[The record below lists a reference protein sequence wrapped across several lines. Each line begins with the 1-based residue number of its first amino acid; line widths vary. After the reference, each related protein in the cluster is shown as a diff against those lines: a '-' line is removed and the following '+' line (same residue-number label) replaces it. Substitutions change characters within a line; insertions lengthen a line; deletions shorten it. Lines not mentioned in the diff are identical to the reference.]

1 MKFNGATLTLAVV
14 GALAAAQ
21 VARQRG
27 LFVPFPAFAVLGSA
41 GRKGALTQQQR
52 SRLPNRDF
60 AIIEV
65 RGGMKVRKYPI
76 HDRRHGQIA
85 LTYVMSPSNA
95 KYRERVKS
103 AVFARY
109 PDLRSWWSRTTKAR
123 QQGVAA

>member
-1 MKFNGATLTLAVV
+1 MRFNGAVLTLAVV

-27 LFVPFPAFAVLGSA
+27 LFVPFPALAVIGSA
-41 GRKGALTQQQR
+41 SRKGALTSQQR
-52 SRLPNRDF
+52 SRLPDRDF

-65 RGGMKVRKYPI
+65 RGGMKIRKYPI
-76 HDRRHGQIA
+76 NDRRHGQIA

-95 KYRERVKS
+95 KYRERVKA

-109 PDLRSWWSRTTKAR
+109 SDLRSWWSRTTKAR

>member
-1 MKFNGATLTLAVV
+1 MRFTGATLTLAVV

-21 VARQRG
+21 VARQHG
-27 LFVPFPAFAVLGSA
+27 LFVPFPAFAILGSA
-41 GRKGALTQQQR
+41 SRKGALTQQQR
-52 SRLPNRDF
+52 SRLPDRDF

-65 RGGMKVRKYPI
+65 RGGAKVRKYPI

-95 KYRERVKS
+95 KYRERVKA

-109 PDLRSWWSRTTKAR
+109 PDLRSWWDRTTRAR
-123 QQGVAA
+123 QQGVPA

>member
-1 MKFNGATLTLAVV
+1 MRFNGATLTLAVV

-21 VARQRG
+21 VARQHG
-27 LFVPFPAFAVLGSA
+27 LFVPFPALAILGSA
-41 GRKGALTQQQR
+41 SRKGALTPSQR
-52 SRLPNRDF
+52 SSLPDRDF
-60 AIIEV
+60 AV
-65 RGGMKVRKYPI
+65 LQARGGMRIRKYPI

-95 KYRERVKS
+95 KYRERVKA

-109 PDLRSWWSRTTKAR
+109 PDLRSWWDRTNRAR

>member
-1 MKFNGATLTLAVV
+1 MKFNGATLTLATV

-21 VARQRG
+21 VARQHG
-27 LFVPFPAFAVLGSA
+27 LFIPFPALVALGSA
-41 GRKGALTQQQR
+41 SRKGALTQQQR
-52 SRLPNRDF
+52 SRLPDRDF

-65 RGGMKVRKYPI
+65 RGGAKVRKYPI

-95 KYRERVKS
+95 KYRERVKA

-109 PDLRSWWSRTTKAR
+109 PDLRSWWDRTVKAR
-123 QQGVAA
+123 SRSAA

>member
-1 MKFNGATLTLAVV
+1 MKFSGATLTLAVV

-27 LFVPFPAFAVLGSA
+27 LFVPFPALAVLGSA
-41 GRKGALTQQQR
+41 ARKGALTPSQR
-52 SRLPNRDF
+52 SSLPDRDF
-60 AIIEV
+60 AV
-65 RGGMKVRKYPI
+65 LQTRGGMKIRKYPI

-95 KYRERVKS
+95 HYREQVKR

-109 PDLRSWWSRTTKAR
+109 PDLRAWWGRTFKSR
-123 QQGVAA
+123 QQRAAA

>member
-14 GALAAAQ
+14 GVLAAAH
-21 VARQRG
+21 VAKNHG
-27 LFVPFPAFAVLGSA
+27 MFVPFPAFAVLGSA

-52 SRLPNRDF
+52 SRLPDRDF
-60 AIIEV
+60 AVIEM
-65 RGGMKVRKYPI
+65 RGGEKVRKYPI
-76 HDRRHGQIA
+76 NDRRHGQIA

-95 KYRERVKS
+95 KYRERVKA

-109 PDLRSWWSRTTKAR
+109 PDLRSWWARTTKAR